1 MGQMEKKPLFFRRI
15 AISLIVKYKPALFQN
30 VVCSRSFAMDIKTL
44 LDNLHDEVSC
54 SMCMCTFT
62 DPKQLPCFHSYCLQC
77 LNDIQRSSG
86 VQGKITCPE
95 CRRQFQIP
103 GSGNPSELPTNF
115 RINSLLD
122 VLAIKEC
129 STANVK
135 CGNCDKRSAQTL
147 YCFQC
152 CSFWCEE
159 CILGHNIIRTNKEH
173 KTLALKDFQEQDI
186 EAVLH
191 RPAFCQKKHHEK
203 EELKIFCKNCQVA
216 ICNTCAVTLHE
227 RHGKMLLQ
235 EATDAQKSH
244 ISSLIESLKEKAQ
257 PKRKDIEQCSQDSM
271 EVQMQMAEV
280 KSQVAM
286 SADQMVENIEER
298 KQHVFDAV
306 DEHAQKSLE
315 SLLQKKDEVE
325 NQLGIIDSAIART
338 EALLKQSFSTD
349 VLGFNETFDTILQEQ
364 GTQGNRDSTEC
375 IKIPRFSFNKPE
387 KLINVL
393 NSEGIGNVKTVV
405 STTKSQQSGPKG
417 KESNKVIAGNNLA
430 NNRDSPFEAKVQTRR
445 FRPELSFGQKGK
457 SVGMLNGPWEVAVN
471 DSDEIAVTDY
481 FNHRISVFRSNGT
494 HLRSFGKKGKSNG
507 EFQYPTGIAFDS
519 LGNIV
524 VADNSNHR
532 VQVLDR
538 NGNFLRKFGERGNL
552 DHQLNYPQ
560 GLSVNGNGDIIVA
573 NSVNQLIKIFSSN
586 GQYLGKFG
594 GVGSLINPNHCIQHG
609 QYFIVPYYGDHSIKM
624 FDLGGK
630 LISKFGRE
638 GSKDGEFNGAYYLS
652 INKEGFLAVCNTFN
666 HRIQVF
672 ELSGKFVTKFG
683 REGSERGEFKHP
695 NSTANLSDGK
705 IVVCDKPGGGTPI

>member
-1 MGQMEKKPLFFRRI
+1 
-15 AISLIVKYKPALFQN
+15 
-30 VVCSRSFAMDIKTL
+30 MDIETL

-54 SMCMCTFT
+54 SVCMCTFT
-62 DPKQLPCFHSYCLQC
+62 DPKKLPCFHSYCLQC

-95 CRRQFQIP
+95 SRRQFQIP

-122 VLAIKEC
+122 VLTIKEC
-129 STANVK
+129 TTSNVK

-186 EAVLH
+186 EAVLQ
-191 RPAFCQKKHHEK
+191 RPAFCQKKHHER
-203 EELKIFCKNCQVA
+203 EELKTFCKNCQVA

-227 RHGKMLLQ
+227 RHSKMLLQ
-235 EATDAQKSH
+235 EATDAHKSH
-244 ISSLIESLKEKAQ
+244 INSLIESLKEKAQ
-257 PKRKDIEQCSQDSM
+257 QKRKDVEQCSQDSM

-286 SADQMVENIEER
+286 SADQMVEIIEER

-364 GTQGNRDSTEC
+364 STQGNRDSTEC

-457 SVGMLNGPWEVAVN
+457 SVGMLNGPWGVAVN
-471 DSDEIAVTDY
+471 DSDEIAVTDC

-532 VQVLDR
+532 VQVLDK

-586 GQYLGKFG
+586 VQYLGKFG
-594 GVGSLINPNHCIQHG
+594 GVASLINPNHCIQHG
-609 QYFIVPYYGDHSIKM
+609 QYFIVPDYGDHSIKM

>member
-1 MGQMEKKPLFFRRI
+1 
-15 AISLIVKYKPALFQN
+15 
-30 VVCSRSFAMDIKTL
+30 MDIKTL

-54 SMCMCTFT
+54 SVCMCTFT
-62 DPKQLPCFHSYCLQC
+62 DPKQLPCLHSFCLHC
-77 LNDIQRSSG
+77 LNGIQRTSG
-86 VQGKITCPE
+86 VHGKITCPE

-173 KTLALKDFQEQDI
+173 KTLALKHFQDQDF
-186 EAVLH
+186 EAVLK
-191 RPAFCQKKHHEK
+191 RPAICQKKHHER
-203 EELKIFCKNCQVA
+203 EELKFFCKDCKVA

-227 RHGKMLLQ
+227 GHGKMHLQ
-235 EATDAQKSH
+235 EAADARKIQINSVITSLKDKMVEKRKEVEQFNQKSM
-244 ISSLIESLKEKAQ
+244 EFQAQ
-257 PKRKDIEQCSQDSM
+257 VAD
-271 EVQMQMAEV
+271 V
-280 KSQVAM
+280 KSQVQTNVHKMIAI
-286 SADQMVENIEER
+286 IEAR
-298 KQHVFDAV
+298 KQDVFDAV
-306 DEHAQKSLE
+306 DNQAKKSLE
-315 SLLQKKDEVE
+315 TISQKKGEVE
-325 NQLGIIDSAIART
+325 NQVKMIESAIEQT
-338 EALLKQSFSTD
+338 ESVMKRNFSTEI
-349 VLGFNETFDTILQEQ
+349 LGLNETFDKILHEQ
-364 GTQGNRDSTEC
+364 GTHENRETEC
-375 IKIPRFSFNKPE
+375 IPRFSFTKSE

-430 NNRDSPFEAKVQTRR
+430 NNCDSPFEAKVQTRR

-457 SVGMLNGPWEVAVN
+457 SVGMLNGPWGVAVN
-471 DSDEIAVTDY
+471 DSDEIAVTDC

-532 VQVLDR
+532 VQVLDK

-573 NSVNQLIKIFSSN
+573 NSVNQLIKMFSSN

-609 QYFIVPYYGDHSIKM
+609 QYFIVPDYGDHSIKM

-630 LISKFGRE
+630 LISRFGRE
-638 GSKDGEFNGAYYLS
+638 GSKDGEFNGAHYLS
-652 INKEGFLAVCNTFN
+652 INKEGFLAVCDTFN

-705 IVVCDKPGGGTPI
+705 IVVCDKENNRIQVFDLIQSTPL